1 MKKLLITIL
10 VGVLGGASASLYF
23 KAPKKVNDFIQLRAE
38 NAAVRKVEGSSH
50 VIYME
55 SPVAGQ
61 SGCSATSIGPHVLL
75 TASHCEEPT
84 GTLTIDGKSG
94 VKILKIYR
102 DENDHSILF
111 LDGVKF
117 DYVSKVTP
125 RKLRD
130 KEFVFIWGNPGG
142 SGVQFVKDLRVGKFL
157 TQNVF
162 KGRLV
167 DVFELDSQ
175 HGDSGSAIFDINGN
189 IVDVLSIGGN
199 LVVPHYGDVENA
211 TGALELAF
219 DQAKYE
225 EAARF

>member
-55 SPVAGQ
+55 SVVAGQ
-61 SGCSATSIGPHVLL
+61 AGCSATSIGPHVLL
-75 TASHCEEPT
+75 TASHCEQPT

-94 VKILKIYR
+94 VKILKVYR

-117 DYVSKVTP
+117 DQVSKVTP

-130 KEFVFIWGNPGG
+130 REFVFIWGNPGDT
-142 SGVQFVKDLRVGKFL
+142 GVQFVKDLRTGKYL
-157 TQNVF
+157 TQNIF

-167 DVFELDSQ
+167 DVYDLESH
-175 HGDSGSAIFDINGN
+175 HGDSGSGIFDVNGN
-189 IVDVLSIGGN
+189 VVDVLSIGGN
-199 LVVPHYGDVENA
+199 LKVPHYGDLDTA

-219 DQAKYE
+219 EQAKYE
-225 EAARF
+225 EAAKF